1 MLLPG
6 TFRAMIICIR
16 ADSAKRGCAICFV
29 TLASSALSDS
39 FFDFFLGNVAPTEP
53 TKTVVHT
60 FKARSGYRAQPS
72 PAREDGRHS
81 SLESLSTILEAAFP
95 DERYLSQLVL
105 TIFKFVT
112 VM

>member
-1 MLLPG
+1 LFVSSSL
-6 TFRAMIICIR
+6 RAE
-16 ADSAKRGCAICFV
+16 SAKRGWAISFV

-39 FFDFFLGNVAPTEP
+39 FFDFFLGNVAPTES
-53 TKTVVHT
+53 TRTVGHT
-60 FKARSGYRAQPS
+60 FKSPFGLPRAAIS
-72 PAREDGRHS
+72 LRGMMAAS
-81 SLESLSTILEAAFP
+81 SLESSSSILEAAFP